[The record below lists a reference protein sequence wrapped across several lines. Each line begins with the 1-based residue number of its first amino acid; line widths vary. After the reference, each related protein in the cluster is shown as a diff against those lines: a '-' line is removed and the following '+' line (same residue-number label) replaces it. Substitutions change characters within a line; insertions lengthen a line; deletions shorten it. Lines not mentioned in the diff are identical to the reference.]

1 MWVLI
6 GGFVTVMVLY
16 GAVQWAIDV
25 RRERDHGSNSH
36 WMTPVDPADHGGGAS
51 GQTAFMDA
59 QSGGGAGAGAGGGGD
74 AS

>member
-1 MWVLI
+1 MEMWVVI
-6 GGFVTVMVLY
+6 GGFAAVFVLY
-16 GAVQWAIDV
+16 AAIQWAIDV

-59 QSGGGAGAGAGGGGD
+59 GGGGC
-74 AS
+74 AGSRS